1 MYIRAHQRPGLPSP
15 GRSSLQQQL
24 QQRSLL
30 WRKPIPQQRRR
41 PGPAALRHASTA
53 AYSHL

>member
-53 AYSHL
+53 AYSH